1 MPSKHRLSS
10 SLRRLQRADL
20 ILRTGIT
27 AMRPC
32 QFCLSRSLLCVIAKH
47 SEHCEQCVRHHR
59 LCELAPPSSSELE
72 RLSKQERKLFRE
84 ASEAKAKA
92 IRLSQQRRLLI
103 KRMKEIG
110 QREDQNILEL
120 EIDEMME
127 DTSFPDPLGPSG
139 VSTPRATA
147 PSPRPFSSI
156 DDALQDSQRR
166 TPASPVGS
174 G

>member
-1 MPSKHRLSS
+1 MPSKHKLSS
-10 SLRRLQRADL
+10 TLRRRAAADTLFSTGL
-20 ILRTGIT
+20 I
-27 AMRPC
+27 AMRACAPC
-32 QFCLSRSLLCVIAKH
+32 VRASCLCVVSPADQR
-47 SEHCEQCVRHHR
+47 CEQCVRHGR
-59 LCELAPPSSSELE
+59 LCDLAAPLAEIE
-72 RLSKQERKLFRE
+72 RLSVQENKLLEEIAASDAKTRRLRKQRKQLLKRMRSLGDRE
-84 ASEAKAKA
+84 A
-92 IRLSQQRRLLI
+92 
-103 KRMKEIG
+103 
-110 QREDQNILEL
+110 QNIAEL